1 VSEPNLPIAA
11 EGMEPVD
18 GTATVDLAAIFRRDA
33 PAADRA
39 AALRTLVATL
49 RARLHDGTASA
60 AKGAEVV
67 AERGAQLLVE
77 VVDRLPIRRADDLRR
92 EFGTSP
98 QVVADHVIQDAV
110 TAARWLWTAAKAI
123 PAPEL
128 VVQAAKVLVHSAIEI
143 RMVGELLE
151 THRDPDAHP
160 QAVPLP
166 AILAAWLDGVSPGPV
181 DSASSVVGV
190 VATQVRRSLKD
201 LRGREGRLKTF
212 VHRGREGGDIV
223 RGLGERMNGVLHQRA
238 LPSRLS
244 PVDGCTD
251 DPPEKTSCPS

>member
-1 VSEPNLPIAA
+1 MSGPNPPIAA

-18 GTATVDLAAIFRRDA
+18 RAAIVDLGAIFRRDA

-49 RARLHDGTASA
+49 RARLYDGTASA
-60 AKGAEVV
+60 AKGADAV
-67 AERGAQLLVE
+67 AEHGAQLLVE
-77 VVDRLPIRRADDLRR
+77 VVDRLPIRRAEDLRR
-92 EFGTSP
+92 EFGTNP
-98 QVVADHVIQDAV
+98 QVVADHVIHDGV

-128 VVQAAKVLVHSAIEI
+128 VVQAAKVLLHSAIEI

-151 THRDPDAHP
+151 SHRDPNADP
-160 QAVPLP
+160 RAVPLP
-166 AILAAWLDGVSPGPV
+166 AIFAVWLDGVSSGPV
-181 DSASSVVGV
+181 DSASSVMGV

-212 VHRGREGGDIV
+212 VNRGREGGDIV
-223 RGLGERMNGVLHQRA
+223 RGLGERVNGALHRRA
-238 LPSRLS
+238 LPSR
-244 PVDGCTD
+244 
-251 DPPEKTSCPS
+251 